1 MAEGS
6 TCPIWGERKTV
17 MTHKEH
23 PQGTDNVLADL
34 GFDHAEELSA
44 KTVLAIKLN
53 ELIESPR
60 V

>member
-1 MAEGS
+1 
-6 TCPIWGERKTV
+6 